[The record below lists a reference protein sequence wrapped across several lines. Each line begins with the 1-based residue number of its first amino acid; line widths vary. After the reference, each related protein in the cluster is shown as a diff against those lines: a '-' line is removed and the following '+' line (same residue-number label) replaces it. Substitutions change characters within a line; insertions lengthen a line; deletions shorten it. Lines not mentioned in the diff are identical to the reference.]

1 MALQYTSAAVL
12 DSMIRCSVDNGA
24 PFDLLLLRAARDA
37 EAASTGARIAKILNK
52 FIVNCQVGSQYKKI
66 ADAFLQ
72 IQIRNTCTHKA
83 GFANP
88 CGN

>member
-37 EAASTGARIAKILNK
+37 EAASTGARVTI
-52 FIVNCQVGSQYKKI
+52 
-66 ADAFLQ
+66 
-72 IQIRNTCTHKA
+72 IRLLDREIKRQDR
-83 GFANP
+83 P
-88 CGN
+88 Q